1 MKKYTFILI
10 IFALSQAIES
20 PYSTSTKHNIQESLQ
35 ALTNPFKHNDSGQN
49 LQLKAIV
56 NNKVLLNQEWH
67 KLGDVVEG
75 YTIIALHPQ
84 AIILQ
89 KSSSR
94 FKLSFNGE
102 LEKLEP

>member
-1 MKKYTFILI
+1 MI
-10 IFALSQAIES
+10 IFALSHAAES

-89 KSSSR
+89 KSNTR
-94 FKLSFNGE
+94 FALSLNGT
-102 LEKLEP
+102 LEQLEQ

>member
-1 MKKYTFILI
+1 MKKYRLI
-10 IFALSQAIES
+10 FVLLLVGYTTSYAEQSPKQSVIES
-20 PYSTSTKHNIQESLQ
+20 IPT
-35 ALTNPFKHNDSGQN
+35 LTNPFKHSSTQN
-49 LQLKAIV
+49 LELKAIV

>member
-1 MKKYTFILI
+1 MI

-35 ALTNPFKHNDSGQN
+35 TLTNPFKHNDSGQN

-89 KSSSR
+89 KSNTR
-94 FKLSFNGE
+94 FALSLNGT
-102 LEKLEP
+102 LEQLEQ